1 MTATG
6 TTTTV
11 VVPGTQLMAALV
23 GPRDQHLRQI
33 EDAFPGTDISVRGN
47 EVSIRGDQSDEVG
60 RLFEELVDLLQMG
73 HHHRLARAAQGDQDG
88 VRRRATE

>member
-11 VVPGTQLMAALV
+11 VVPGTHLMAALV

-33 EDAFPGTDISVRGN
+33 EEAFPMAEISVRGN
-47 EVSIRGDQSDEVG
+47 EVNVRGEQADKAGQYHSG
-60 RLFEELVDLLQMG
+60 APILRLSV
-73 HHHRLARAAQGDQDG
+73 ARRGLN
-88 VRRRATE
+88 RR